1 MSTREEL
8 LTHLWQRVINANL
21 DPATIHHLVASHQ
34 ATPNEP
40 FADTGA
46 AINRLLALGAQISD
60 LCLIRR
66 EASYVAVFQTLY
78 ALDDPGVDDDEVF
91 MPHEE
96 LLGADPTGTEGLQK
110 AWLRHSI
117 SCPVETR
124 FAHSFWRVNC
134 QRFFDPIREYQ

>member
-1 MSTREEL
+1 MPQGKTMSTREEL
-8 LTHLWQRVINANL
+8 LTHLWQSVINANL
-21 DPATIHHLVASHQ
+21 DQTTIHHLVASHH

-66 EASYVAVFQTLY
+66 EAAYVAVFQTLY

-91 MPHEE
+91 MLHEE
-96 LLGADPTGTEGLQK
+96 LLSADPTGMEGLQK
-110 AWLRHSI
+110 A
-117 SCPVETR
+117 
-124 FAHSFWRVNC
+124 
-134 QRFFDPIREYQ
+134 